1 MNEYPPNR
9 GPVLKDTSSLL
20 WLSTTDT
27 FLLSLLLCLLPHHL
41 EKTAVLESDCR
52 PWRTHFRHSSPKNG
66 ESEVTHSRRD
76 GVIEWRVPMPRDT
89 HWESQ
94 MTQQRHSV
102 CFPSVLALG
111 VRGLVYPEQ
120 SVLLRTSA
128 DAKMIGPFLFLALG
142 ALSL

>member
-1 MNEYPPNR
+1 
-9 GPVLKDTSSLL
+9 
-20 WLSTTDT
+20 
-27 FLLSLLLCLLPHHL
+27 
-41 EKTAVLESDCR
+41 
-52 PWRTHFRHSSPKNG
+52 
-66 ESEVTHSRRD
+66 
-76 GVIEWRVPMPRDT
+76 MPRDT

-94 MTQQRHSV
+94 ITQQRHSV

-111 VRGLVYPEQ
+111 VRGLVYPEPRLTLKQ